1 MALSSTFPSSNL
13 KFPNEM
19 TGAVSRDK
27 LLSEQFLQFKEGV
40 TEVTRSLV
48 QAQSFLKIHTLTVLN
63 IDQKG

>member
-19 TGAVSRDK
+19 TGAVSSDK

-48 QAQSFLKIHTLTVLN
+48 QAQSLLKIHTLTVLN